1 MNVALLSI
9 GTELLQG
16 EIANTNAQWLG
27 EHLTQ
32 LGFRVA
38 VIEAVADDKGAL
50 AETLARLL
58 AEFRLVI
65 ATGGLGPT
73 SDDLTAEVAAGVAGV
88 ALELN
93 DDALATI
100 RRKCEKAGKPLKPG
114 HEKQAR
120 LPAGSEALLNPVGT
134 APGFIIKSD
143 RGAAYFLPGVPSEMK
158 AMFRQH
164 VEPRIQSAAAND
176 SHLIVLHTYGAG
188 EGSVADLLEGVEQ
201 AHPVTLGYRIKGPEV
216 DVKIFARGAD
226 RAQARER
233 AEAAAADVRERL
245 GELVYGEGEDTI
257 VQIASRSVRA
267 RGWTLSVAE
276 SCTGGLIAQQL
287 TSIPAS
293 DYFVGGAV
301 AYANTVKTKLLGVSE
316 DTLRGHGA
324 VSAEVACE
332 MAEGAR
338 RAFNCDVAISV
349 TGIAGPTGATGDKPV
364 GLCHWAVAYP
374 GGTVVENKVFPGS
387 RNQVQELAA
396 HAVLDLLRRVCATTI
411 PAARPSN
418 RGDVS

>member
-1 MNVALLSI
+1 MTVALLSI

-16 EIANTNAQWLG
+16 EIANTNGQWLG
-27 EHLTQ
+27 EQLTQ
-32 LGFRVA
+32 LGFRVG
-38 VIEAVADDKGAL
+38 VIETVADDRAAL
-50 AETLARLL
+50 AETLRRLMND
-58 AEFRLVI
+58 FRLVI

-73 SDDLTAEVAAGVAGV
+73 SDDLTAEVAASVAGA
-88 ALELN
+88 ALELHE
-93 DDALATI
+93 DALASI
-100 RRKCEKAGKPLKPG
+100 RRKLEKLGKPLKPG

-120 LPAGSEALLNPVGT
+120 LPAGSEAMLNPVGT
-134 APGFIIKSD
+134 APGFILRRD
-143 RGAAYFLPGVPSEMK
+143 AGTVFFMPGVPAEMK

-164 VEPRIQSAAAND
+164 VVPRIQPSAQND
-176 SHLIVLHTYGAG
+176 SHQVVLHTYGAG
-188 EGSVADLLEGVEQ
+188 ESTVGELLDGLEQ
-201 AHPVTLGYRIKGPEV
+201 AHPHVTLGYRIKGPDV
-216 DVKIFARGAD
+216 DVKLFARGSD

-233 AEAAAADVRERL
+233 AESAACEARDRL
-245 GELVYGEGEDTI
+245 GELVYGEGDDTI

-301 AYANTVKTKLLGVSE
+301 AYANTAKTKLLGVSE

-374 GGTVVENKVFPGS
+374 GGTVVEQRVFNGN

-396 HAVLDLLRRVCATTI
+396 HAVLDLLRRVCATA
-411 PAARPSN
+411 PAPRASS
-418 RGDVS
+418 RGTVD